1 MAIKL
6 LEKIYDNRRS
16 DSWSSNLRQKRVGLL
31 TSLIESLPTPL
42 KILDV
47 GGRPIF
53 WQNAGFSEQDFTNL
67 DITFINI
74 ESVSEPG
81 FKCIVGDARDMRQF
95 GDQEFDIVF
104 SNSVIEHVG
113 TYQDQHLMADE
124 VKRVGK
130 RYFVQTPNLF
140 FPIEPHFLFPFFQFL
155 PLSLRVWLL
164 HNFDL
169 GWYPKMADKA
179 AARELLSSTN
189 LLHRK
194 QLVSCFPEATI
205 YEEKVLGLT
214 KSFVAYHGW

>member
-1 MAIKL
+1 MAIKF

-16 DSWSSNLRQKRVGLL
+16 DSWSSNLRQKRLVLL
-31 TSLIESLPTPL
+31 TSLIESLPTPV

-53 WQNAGFSEQDFTNL
+53 WQNAGFSERDFTNL

-81 FKCIVGDARDMRQF
+81 FNCIVGDARDMRQF
-95 GDQEFDIVF
+95 KDQEFDVVF

-124 VKRVGK
+124 VRRVGK

-169 GWYPKMADKA
+169 GWYPKMADKQ
-179 AARELLSSTN
+179 AARDLLSSTN

-194 QLVSCFPEATI
+194 QVVSCFPEATI
-205 YEEKVLGLT
+205 HEEKVLTMT
-214 KSFVAYHGW
+214 KSFVAYSGW